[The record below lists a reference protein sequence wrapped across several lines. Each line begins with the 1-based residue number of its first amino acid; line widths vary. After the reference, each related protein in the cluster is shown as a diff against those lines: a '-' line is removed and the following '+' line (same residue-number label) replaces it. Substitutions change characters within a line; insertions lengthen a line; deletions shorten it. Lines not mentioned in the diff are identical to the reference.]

1 MSPILGARGGLAASA
16 YGFTSAVAA
25 LPGNYES
32 IATTTVGAG
41 GAATV
46 TFSSIAGTYSHLQL
60 RYSCISNRGTYGI
73 EDLKINL
80 NSDTGSNYSFHG
92 IRGDGAAVGVTAG
105 VTQTYI
111 YLDVASGTVTTN
123 AFGVGIIDFLDYS
136 NVYKYKTT
144 RALTGV
150 DLNGTVAGYG
160 GRVGLQS
167 GSWRNTAAVTSI
179 VIAPLNGTQF
189 NQYSSFALYG
199 IK

>member
-1 MSPILGARGGLAASA
+1 MIANLVAGFLGVGG
-16 YGFTSAVAA
+16 VATD
-25 LPGNYES
+25 YES

-60 RYSCISNRGTYGI
+60 RHFCITNRGTYAI
-73 EDLKINL
+73 EDLKINF
-80 NSDTGSNYSFHG
+80 NSDTAANYSYHNV
-92 IRGDGAAVGVTAG
+92 RGNGSATAAGGAGGASF
-105 VTQTYI
+105 I
-111 YLDVASGTVTTN
+111 YLDVASGTSVSN
-123 AFGVGIIDFLDYS
+123 FFGVGVTDILDYS
-136 NVYKYKTT
+136 NTNKYKTT
-144 RALTGV
+144 RSLTGI
-150 DLNGTVAGYG
+150 DTNGSVAGEF
-160 GRVGLQS
+160 GRVALQS

>member
-1 MSPILGARGGLAASA
+1 MLNNIAAITNSGAPLEDGD
-16 YGFTSAVAA
+16 
-25 LPGNYES
+25 YES

-60 RYSCISNRGTYGI
+60 RHFCITNRGTYAI
-73 EDLKINL
+73 EDLKINF
-80 NSDTGSNYSFHG
+80 NSDTAANYSYHLL
-92 IRGDGAAVGVTAG
+92 RGNGSTVVSAAAANASF
-105 VTQTYI
+105 I
-111 YLDVASGTVTTN
+111 YLDVASGTSVSN
-123 AFGVGIIDFLDYS
+123 YFGVGVTDILDYS
-136 NVYKYKTT
+136 NTNKYKTT
-144 RALTGV
+144 RSLTGI
-150 DLNGTVAGYG
+150 DTNGSVAGEF
-160 GRVGLQS
+160 GRVELQS